1 MVMRTA
7 SVAEIKARLSEF
19 LAAARA
25 GDDVVITDRGRPVAR
40 LTGLGP
46 EADDAR
52 MAELLR
58 AGKVRAPRR
67 TRRADRPPPVALGE
81 ALDTRMLEALL
92 REREEGR

>member
-1 MVMRTA
+1 MVMKTA
-7 SVAEIKARLSEF
+7 SVAEIKARLSEL

-25 GDDVVITDRGRPVAR
+25 GDEVVITDRGRPVAR
-40 LTGLGP
+40 LTGLGA

-58 AGKVRAPRR
+58 AGMVRAPRR
-67 TRRADRPPPVALGE
+67 ARRADRPLPVALGK

-92 REREEGR
+92 RERDEGR

>member
-1 MVMRTA
+1 MKIA

-58 AGKVRAPRR
+58 AGMVRAPRR
-67 TRRADRPPPVALGE
+67 VRRADRPPPVALGD
-81 ALDTRMLEALL
+81 AFDTRMLEALL
-92 REREEGR
+92 RERDEGR